1 MNLSFFHSTS
11 FGILA
16 LLVYGG
22 SWCITGMVLSRAP
35 RHGVDAGVF
44 QGMSALV
51 NVLFSLVVILG
62 GQMLNHCSALAVV
75 GVFLNDV
82 LDAGFSYYGLRI
94 MSKAMQFGPNGII
107 WGITQSCM
115 IIPFLASCLFLGE
128 HPNGWGMAGL
138 GVLLAGLGCYG
149 LSKSN
154 PVSETIVLGNWRKLA
169 FFAMLLCGIGQTLT
183 TLPSYFEPTRVI
195 PSPFRV
201 ISTGCGT
208 VLAMLLDTCRD
219 LRFSEKNTLLRN
231 NFCNPLLWK
240 YICLSQGISLPLS
253 YFLLYPG
260 INALSSHG
268 LARISYPLMVGASIV
283 AFTLASMIHMKEKL
297 SLLQFAALVFT
308 LTGLALLCI

>member
-1 MNLSFFHSTS
+1 MNLSFYHSTS

-16 LLVYGG
+16 LLIYGG
-22 SWCITGMVLSRAP
+22 SWCVTGMVLSRAP

-51 NVLFSLVVILG
+51 NVLFSLVVVLG
-62 GQMLNHCSALAVV
+62 GQMLSHCSAIAV
-75 GVFLNDV
+75 GCVFLNDV
-82 LDAGFSYYGLRI
+82 MDAGFSYYGLHI

-115 IIPFLASCLFLGE
+115 IIPFLASCLFLDE

-149 LSKSN
+149 LSRAN
-154 PVSETIVLGNWRKLA
+154 PGSETNVPGNWRKFA
-169 FFAMLLCGIGQTLT
+169 FLAMLLCGIGQTLT

-208 VLAMLLDTCRD
+208 VLAMLLDTRRTPN
-219 LRFSEKNTLLRN
+219 LPKEKPLLRN

-297 SLLQFAALVFT
+297 TLLQFAALVFT